1 MSSVPKDHDT
11 HNCGR
16 TREIIYLHYS
26 WVLDDGNDGYIK
38 IDYCPY
44 CGVKL

>member
-1 MSSVPKDHDT
+1 MPKDYDT

-16 TREIIYLHYS
+16 TEIIYLFHS
-26 WVLDDGNDGYIK
+26 WNLDDGKDGYIE